1 MEMPENPLF
10 GKKDRRGARFC
21 LPVFV
26 QPTKNE
32 KTCQDPLQGQK
43 KKTYG

>member
-1 MEMPENPLF
+1 MENPENPLS
-10 GKKDRRGARFC
+10 GRRWRRGARFG
-21 LPVFV
+21 LLVFV